1 MSNYKL
7 RIVIENKSTVDVSF
21 TLFIL
26 VEVAST
32 ELARTVVPNRRA
44 CLFDDEMEMELYSS
58 YTRSNW

>member
-1 MSNYKL
+1 MNQISF
-7 RIVIENKSTVDVSF
+7 KSTI
-21 TLFIL
+21 FIL